1 MNRMLIFG
9 CCLVFLNGLAQV
21 IAEFTADDCWS
32 LGFSKANLLCSSC
45 DQLTKH
51 GLSELRDHCKQCC
64 QKDENLDA
72 VKRYP
77 KARLE
82 VCTCK
87 FGAYP
92 QIQAFVKSDRPDQF
106 PNLNIRYVR
115 GLDPVIKLLDEDGN
129 IQEVLAIEKWD
140 TDTVEEFLKTH
151 LIPPEELHDKND
163 KEDYLKTNMV

>member
-1 MNRMLIFG
+1 MGSVSVVAFCLIFFSS
-9 CCLVFLNGLAQV
+9 LVHSF
-21 IAEFTADDCWS
+21 AEFTAEDCWS
-32 LGFSKANLLCSSC
+32 LGLNKANLLCSSC
-45 DQLTKH
+45 DQLSKFD
-51 GLSELRDHCKQCC
+51 LNELKDHCKQCC
-64 QKDENLDA
+64 HKDESADA

-92 QIQAFVKSDRPDQF
+92 QIQAFVKSDRPDKF

-115 GLDPVIKLLDEDGN
+115 GLDPVIKLLDEDSN

-140 TDTVEEFLKTH
+140 TDTVEEFLRTH
-151 LIPPEELHDKND
+151 LIPPEELSDKN
-163 KEDYLKTNMV
+163 DYLKTNMV

>member
-1 MNRMLIFG
+1 M
-9 CCLVFLNGLAQV
+9 FLNCLAYSS
-21 IAEFTADDCWS
+21 AEFTAEDCWA
-32 LGFSKANLLCSSC
+32 LGLNKANLLCSSC
-45 DQLTKH
+45 DQLTKY
-51 GLSELRDHCKQCC
+51 GLSNIKDHCEQCC
-64 QKDENLDA
+64 HKDEQSDA

-92 QIQAFVKSDRPDQF
+92 QIQAFVKSDKPDKF
-106 PNLNIRYVR
+106 PNLTIRYVR
-115 GLDPVIKLLDEDGN
+115 GLDPVIKLLDEDSN

-151 LIPPEELHDKND
+151 LMAPEEVKDNT
-163 KEDYLKTNMV
+163 DYLKTNMV